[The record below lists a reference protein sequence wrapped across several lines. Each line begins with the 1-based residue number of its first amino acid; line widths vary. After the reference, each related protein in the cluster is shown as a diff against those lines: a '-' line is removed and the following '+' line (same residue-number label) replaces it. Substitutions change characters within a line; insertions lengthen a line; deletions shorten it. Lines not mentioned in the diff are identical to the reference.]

1 MVMVKIFAP
10 DISLDNKIC
19 ICGGVSVGYYSYLKM
34 CSLLQCNEEAPN
46 LNIYS
51 ALVFVSVFA
60 TNDDRWYSWRPICWM
75 PSFLDYTGLHF
86 RTNPIL
92 LSARRCLFS
101 S

>member
-1 MVMVKIFAP
+1 MVKIFAP

-19 ICGGVSVGYYSYLKM
+19 ICGGGSVGYYSYLKM
-34 CSLLQCNEEAPN
+34 CSLLQWNEEAPN

-92 LSARRCLFS
+92 LSARRYLFS
-101 S
+101 SC